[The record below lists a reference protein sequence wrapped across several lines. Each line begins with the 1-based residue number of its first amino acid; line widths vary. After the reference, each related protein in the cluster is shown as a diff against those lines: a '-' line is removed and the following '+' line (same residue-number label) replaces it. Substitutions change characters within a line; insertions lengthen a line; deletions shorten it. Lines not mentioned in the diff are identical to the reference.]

1 MVITMNL
8 RFIFALEIKKLQTI
22 KTSFM
27 RHFENISQEELQTL
41 ENAVSQIALLIAISD
56 GNINHEETEWA
67 TKLVHIRTYSS
78 SATLRHFYE
87 EVEANFNIKLA
98 DLMKSTPKDTE
109 PYKTVLFD
117 KIAEVNSILAKLDP
131 YTAFDLYRSY
141 LTLAK
146 SVAKSSG
153 GILGFWSI
161 SKEEQKLIDLP
172 MITPIAKPD
181 DFEEEEEEEA

>member
-1 MVITMNL
+1 
-8 RFIFALEIKKLQTI
+8 
-22 KTSFM
+22 M

-41 ENAVSQIALLIAISD
+41 ENAVSQITLLIGISD
-56 GNINHEETEWA
+56 GEINHEETDWA
-67 TKLVHIRTYSS
+67 SKLVHIRTYSG
-78 SATLRHFYE
+78 SASLYPFYE

-98 DLMKSTPKDTE
+98 DLMKNTPKDTE
-109 PYKTVLFD
+109 SYKTVLFD
-117 KIAEVNSILAKLDP
+117 KIALVNPVLAKLDP
-131 YTAFDLYRSY
+131 YTAYDLYRSY

-172 MITPIAKPD
+172 MITPIIKPD
-181 DFEEEEEEEA
+181 DHIEEEEES

>member
-1 MVITMNL
+1 
-8 RFIFALEIKKLQTI
+8 
-22 KTSFM
+22 M

-56 GNINHEETEWA
+56 GDINQEETDWA
-67 TKLVHIRTYSS
+67 AKLVHIRTYSS
-78 SATLRHFYE
+78 SATLQSFYE

-98 DLMKSTPKDTE
+98 DLMKNTPTDTE
-109 PYKTVLFD
+109 SYKTILFD
-117 KIAEVNSILAKLDP
+117 KIAQVNPILAKLDP

-153 GILGFWSI
+153 GILGFGSI
-161 SKEEQKLIDLP
+161 SKAEQQLIDLS

-181 DFEEEEEEEA
+181 DFEESEEA

>member
-1 MVITMNL
+1 MVITTNL
-8 RFIFALEIKKLQTI
+8 RFIFALEIKILQTI

-56 GNINHEETEWA
+56 GDINDEETDWA
-67 TKLVHIRTYSS
+67 TKLVHIRTYSGS
-78 SATLRHFYE
+78 GTLHSFYE

-98 DLMKSTPKDTE
+98 DLMKNMPKDTE
-109 PYKTVLFD
+109 AHKTVLFE
-117 KIAEVNSILAKLDP
+117 KIAQVNPVLAKLDP
-131 YTAFDLYRSY
+131 ETAYELYKSY

-146 SVAKSSG
+146 SIAKSSG

-181 DFEEEEEEEA
+181 DFEMEEEA